1 VSPDDVL
8 RAWSV
13 VSISQLLPSDAQVS
27 FEDML
32 KNTSPFD
39 PASKTKEIF
48 NEYRQNRLASM
59 ILDYPPAADA
69 QGPVHV
75 IGTCSM
81 FQTSYQRVHVFGT
94 TVHSHVWAYVAVAVA
109 GTVGNLVGAA
119 VGWWIGALGG
129 RPLLHRY
136 GRYVHVSDAK
146 LDRAERW
153 FDRFDDWAVP
163 IGLATPLARS
173 FVAIPAGIV
182 RVPFKKF
189 LVLAALGSAAFCFGL
204 GAAGW
209 ALGSAYTHAHHALR
223 YADYGVLAAALLLA
237 AYLVVRVTR
246 RRVSDPAR

>member
-1 VSPDDVL
+1 MPVASLSSSITHAVGNHGIYAVFGLLVL
-8 RAWSV
+8 AAVIPVASELV
-13 VSISQLLPSDAQVS
+13 
-27 FEDML
+27 ML
-32 KNTSPFD
+32 YAGAVAGGAF
-39 PASKTKEIF
+39 AGV
-48 NEYRQNRLASM
+48 AM
-59 ILDYPPAADA
+59 
-69 QGPVHV
+69 
-75 IGTCSM
+75 
-81 FQTSYQRVHVFGT
+81 HVFGT

-109 GTVGNLVGAA
+109 GTVGNLVGSAI
-119 VGWWIGALGG
+119 GWWIGALGG

-223 YADYGVLAAALLLA
+223 YVDYAVVVGAVLLA
-237 AYLVVRVTR
+237 GYLVVRVSR